1 MFESIINWMIA
12 NKDSL
17 ISGVIGNGIFLGVV
31 QLWILKN
38 KIPKVIKTLANIKGI
53 KYLGFIVLYILPLGT
68 IASMIIDKT
77 NEPTFKN
84 IGLFIIICVSF
95 VYNLLMSH
103 IINLYKMNTKLTNIS
118 MVKLTKINQTF
129 DKIYYHIEKTK
140 SDNNLK

>member
-17 ISGVIGNGIFLGVV
+17 ISGVIGNGIFLGVL

-38 KIPKVIKTLANIKGI
+38 KIPKVVKRLANIKGI
-53 KYLGFIVLYILPLGT
+53 KYLGFILLYILPLGT

-84 IGLFIIICVSF
+84 IGLLILICVTL
-95 VYNLLMSH
+95 VYNILMNS
-103 IINLYKMNTKLTNIS
+103 IISIYKMIGEILE
-118 MVKLTKINQTF
+118 INSKTF
-129 DKIYYHIEKTK
+129 SEIDSYAGRVNSALNELKEK
-140 SDNNLK
+140 

>member
-1 MFESIINWMIA
+1 MFENIIKWIID

-38 KIPKVIKTLANIKGI
+38 KIPKVVKTLANIKGI

-68 IASMIIDKT
+68 IVWMIIDKT

-84 IGLFIIICVSF
+84 IGLLIIICITLI
-95 VYNLLMSH
+95 YNVLMNS
-103 IINLYKMNTKLTNIS
+103 IISIYKMMNQIIE
-118 MVKLTKINQTF
+118 INS
-129 DKIYYHIEKTK
+129 EKPRVIFGLF
-140 SDNNLK
+140 SCFFSGLADSRIF

>member
-1 MFESIINWMIA
+1 MLENIIKWIID

-38 KIPKVIKTLANIKGI
+38 KIPKVVKTLTNIKGI

-68 IASMIIDKT
+68 IVWMIIDKT

-84 IGLFIIICVSF
+84 IGLSDIADLQSVTILVCEVSLPTS
-95 VYNLLMSH
+95 YPLL
-103 IINLYKMNTKLTNIS
+103 Y
-118 MVKLTKINQTF
+118 
-129 DKIYYHIEKTK
+129 
-140 SDNNLK
+140 